1 MEYYLAII
9 KEWNLTISDSMNWP
23 RGYYAMWNK
32 SVKERQIPYDFT
44 YMWNLK
50 NNINEKTRKRQTHRY
65 REQTDGCER
74 GGRLEVCVKKV
85 KGLRSTDW

>member
-1 MEYYLAII
+1 M
-9 KEWNLTISDSMNWP
+9 DGP
-23 RGYYAMWNK
+23 RGYYVK
-32 SVKERQIPYDFT
+32 SVREIQIPYDFT
-44 YMWNLK
+44 CMWNLK